1 MQDYWASRDEG
12 GEDVDQVFGRVDG
25 FRGDGVERFTA
36 AFEQNS
42 SSEACGEAGGEVF
55 IGTGH
60 CASELDGGPIPTIA
74 RGGEDSFP
82 RAWEQ
87 FQRVEIEAQFKL
99 SGEIAPFGDAHA
111 AFDAGETCRFD
122 DEICEREVSQRPFK
136 VGAEFLERRIG
147 PRRIAKK
154 GGCIF

>member
-12 GEDVDQVFGRVDG
+12 GEDVDEIFGRVDG
-25 FRGDGVERFTA
+25 FRGDGVNRFA
-36 AFEQNS
+36 ATVKQNS
-42 SSEACGEAGGEVF
+42 SSEACGEARGEVF
-55 IGTGH
+55 FGRGQG
-60 CASELDGGPIPTIA
+60 ASELNGRPIPAIA
-74 RGGEDSFP
+74 RCGEHGFP

-122 DEICEREVSQRPFK
+122 DEICEREVSQRPFE
-136 VGAEFLERRIG
+136 VGAEFLERRIR
-147 PRRIAKK
+147 PRRIA
-154 GGCIF
+154 